1 MAKCSNPKCKNY
13 DPKVKELCT
22 ACWLNKRN
30 NWLEE
35 TFGTD
40 IKKPNKKK

>member
-1 MAKCSNPKCKNY
+1 M
-13 DPKVKELCT
+13 

-40 IKKPNKKK
+40 AKKPKKKK